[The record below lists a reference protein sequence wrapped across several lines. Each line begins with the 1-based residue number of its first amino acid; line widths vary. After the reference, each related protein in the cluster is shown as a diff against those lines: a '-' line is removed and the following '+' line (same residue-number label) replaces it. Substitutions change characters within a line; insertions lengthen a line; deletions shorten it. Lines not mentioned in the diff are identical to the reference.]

1 MRVAAAVIVALVLL
15 AYAWGAPKLRHE
27 WVRDVITFDAEPTD
41 PVELPASVGA
51 GLPPAQRV
59 RVILIDGLSASTAHT
74 MTTWS
79 SLCNQGI
86 STTVDVGFPTVSLPI
101 QVSLWTGL
109 TQQQTGVVFRSDV
122 PIVPPLARS
131 IPRGVP
137 GSLAVAENHGYIVQ
151 SIGFA
156 QALPTTTGA
165 KDNDPKTWATQWE
178 GAALSV
184 VSSQAPLAFVH
195 VLSVDT
201 MGHRKG
207 RDSDEYR
214 NAARAADAMLA
225 KLYTVAPDAR
235 WFLLSD
241 HGHLPRG
248 GHGGEERDVR
258 QIQHCILGPGI
269 APQHGGL
276 VHLVDI
282 SRAIA
287 DSVGVQP
294 DPRSQGRPLFA
305 ALKAPLEDDVALPR
319 MPLSRGALAAAILAL
334 AVAASV
340 WGVRRWWLA
349 PVWFFLGCVL
359 LLLVRGV
366 PTMSTPMMY
375 ARDGRLMYLAWA
387 AALPFAIFATYF
399 GLRSHSLARV
409 LVGQLAI
416 PFGALAAC
424 ITACVGW
431 RTLFGAEVAPVVPY
445 FTAIVS
451 PLLLLTAHGSAVVAL
466 SVLARLVH
474 SAFDR
479 QPPQETRRSVPST
492 D

>member
-1 MRVAAAVIVALVLL
+1 MRVIAAVVALVLL
-15 AYAWGAPKLRHE
+15 AYAWAAPKLRHE
-27 WVRDVITFDAEPTD
+27 FIRDVIKLDAEPSD
-41 PVELPASVGA
+41 PVELPNSVGA
-51 GLPPAQRV
+51 GLPPAQRT
-59 RVILIDGLSASTAHT
+59 RVILIDGLSASTAQT
-74 MTTWS
+74 LTTWS
-79 SLCNQGI
+79 SLCKQGI

-109 TQQQTGVVFRSDV
+109 TQQQTGIVFRSDV
-122 PIVPPLARS
+122 PIAPPLARS
-131 IPRGVP
+131 IPRAVP
-137 GSLAVAENHGYIVQ
+137 GSLAVAESHGYIIQ

-165 KDNDPKTWATQWE
+165 KDNEPKLWATQWE
-178 GAALSV
+178 AAALSV

-195 VLSVDT
+195 VLRVDT

-214 NAARAADAMLA
+214 NAAREADALLG
-225 KLYTVAPDAR
+225 KLYTTAPDAR

-258 QIQHCILGPGI
+258 QVQHCIFGPGI
-269 APQHGGL
+269 APQQGG
-276 VHLVDI
+276 VIHLVDI
-282 SRAIA
+282 SRAVA
-287 DSVGVQP
+287 DSVGYQP
-294 DPRSQGRPLFA
+294 DPTSAGRPLFA

-319 MPLSRGALAAAILAL
+319 IPLGRGALAVAIFAL
-334 AVAASV
+334 AIAASV

-349 PVWFFLGCVL
+349 PLWFLLGCVL
-359 LLLVRGV
+359 LLLVRGM
-366 PTMSTPMMY
+366 PSMSTPMMF
-375 ARDGRLMYLAWA
+375 ARDGRLMYLGWA
-387 AALPFAIFATYF
+387 AALPFAAFATYF
-399 GLRSHSLARV
+399 GMRVHSIGRV
-409 LVGQLAI
+409 LVAQLAI

-431 RTLFGAEVAPVVPY
+431 PTLLGADVAPVVPH
-445 FTAIVS
+445 FTAFTS
-451 PLLLLTAHGSAVVAL
+451 ALLLLTAHGSAVVAL

-479 QPPQETRRSVPST
+479 QPPAEMRRSGP
-492 D
+492 